1 MMFIISLFFSAAL
14 SLNVNNLQPHLF
26 SQVLSGTK
34 PQDAVDNMAAIKT
47 LIDVGED
54 ERAVA
59 LHNLSV
65 ATDIWQ
71 VAFNNWQVAFDAE
84 QKALGEQKAAE
95 DAEAAAT
102 LARDNAISLR
112 DQRIAEKDH
121 ADSLVGPAEE
131 FMNTEIARVDE
142 EHETLNQVLDILK
155 GLLPAA
161 EIQVGR
167 RSLLSRTTTLLSNP
181 VFLKQLAQADPTA
194 VGQVITLVNGLVEKG
209 EEERNFAIG
218 EYHHRVAEAEV
229 ARQNLVAAS
238 AALAA
243 RETELVDAT
252 QVRVEKTEIA
262 QGKTAV
268 EVEKRGV
275 RDAKKDKLDDQTE
288 FTNREIARIDAEKL
302 ILEGSLDLNE
312 IFRQIMAL
320 LE

>member
-1 MMFIISLFFSAAL
+1 M
-14 SLNVNNLQPHLF
+14 
-26 SQVLSGTK
+26 
-34 PQDAVDNMAAIKT
+34 
-47 LIDVGED
+47 
-54 ERAVA
+54 
-59 LHNLSV
+59 
-65 ATDIWQ
+65 
-71 VAFNNWQVAFDAE
+71 
-84 QKALGEQKAAE
+84 
-95 DAEAAAT
+95 
-102 LARDNAISLR
+102 
-112 DQRIAEKDH
+112 DH

-194 VGQVITLVNGLVEKG
+194 VGQVITLVNGLVETG
-209 EEERNFAIG
+209 EEEKNYAIG

-229 ARQNLVAAS
+229 ARQNLVDAR
-238 AALAA
+238 AALQA
-243 RETELVDAT
+243 RESELVDAT
-252 QVRVEKTEIA
+252 EVRIEKTQIA
-262 QGKTAV
+262 EGKSAV

-288 FTNREIARIDAEKL
+288 FTNREIARINAEKI
-302 ILEGSLDLNE
+302 ILEKSLELLDILRE
-312 IFRQIMAL
+312 IMVL